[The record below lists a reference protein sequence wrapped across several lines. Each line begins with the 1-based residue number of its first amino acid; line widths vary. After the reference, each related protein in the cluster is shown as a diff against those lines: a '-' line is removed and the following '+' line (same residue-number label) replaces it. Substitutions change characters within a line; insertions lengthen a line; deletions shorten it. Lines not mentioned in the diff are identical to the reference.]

1 VRFLRFPRKRL
12 PIRLIRKL
20 ICFGALQGALAT
32 LALAQSAQE
41 MEPLRRLNVSVDAL
55 VQKVSPSVVQV
66 LVTSLGP
73 VDEGRAGNANV
84 VVGRQRAIGSGF
96 IIDPEGYIITNAHV
110 VSGAQRV
117 EIVLPSPKAPGPV
130 GTIATALSPRT
141 IVVPARIVGV
151 TTELDL
157 ALLKIEGGQFP
168 ALNFALYRDL
178 RQGETVFA
186 FGSPE
191 GLRNSITHGI
201 VSTVAR
207 QVDPDSPRIF
217 IQTDAPI
224 NPGNSGGPLVNI
236 KGEVVGVNTFIL
248 SQSGGN
254 EGLGFAIPSPTVRV
268 VARQLKQ
275 FGRLRH
281 EEIGVGIQTIT
292 PAMAAGLG
300 LGRDYGVIIS
310 DILPRGPAEAA
321 GLMVGDILVS
331 VDDQPADNLPTVSYY
346 FLSRDRGDNVKIVV
360 QRGKEQQ
367 EFTVAVSEEK
377 RDMDQVLSL
386 ANADKDMVPGLGI
399 VGVEIDRKVASLASG
414 LRDPYGIIVA
424 ARAEGSGSEVPLVTG
439 DIIRQFNGKPMT
451 TLDKLRTAIK
461 DTPAGSPVALQ
472 IQREGKLMFVAFTK
486 Q

>member
-1 VRFLRFPRKRL
+1 
-12 PIRLIRKL
+12 
-20 ICFGALQGALAT
+20 
-32 LALAQSAQE
+32 
-41 MEPLRRLNVSVDAL
+41 
-55 VQKVSPSVVQV
+55 
-66 LVTSLGP
+66 
-73 VDEGRAGNANV
+73 
-84 VVGRQRAIGSGF
+84 
-96 IIDPEGYIITNAHV
+96 
-110 VSGAQRV
+110 
-117 EIVLPSPKAPGPV
+117 
-130 GTIATALSPRT
+130 
-141 IVVPARIVGV
+141 
-151 TTELDL
+151 
-157 ALLKIEGGQFP
+157 
-168 ALNFALYRDL
+168 
-178 RQGETVFA
+178 
-186 FGSPE
+186 
-191 GLRNSITHGI
+191 
-201 VSTVAR
+201 
-207 QVDPDSPRIF
+207 
-217 IQTDAPI
+217 
-224 NPGNSGGPLVNI
+224 
-236 KGEVVGVNTFIL
+236 
-248 SQSGGN
+248 
-254 EGLGFAIPSPTVRV
+254 
-268 VARQLKQ
+268 
-275 FGRLRH
+275 
-281 EEIGVGIQTIT
+281 
-292 PAMAAGLG
+292 MAAGLG

-439 DIIRQFNGKPMT
+439 DIVRQFNGKPMT